1 MADYYTKQYCEI
13 CKEEVKIDALDFLMN
28 LDSPVVCDKCKELN
42 KKQNAIF
49 NNFMEENYPIAYKL
63 NQMSYEIKKK

>member
-1 MADYYTKQYCEI
+1 MKKAKYSKQFAA
-13 CKEEVKIDALDFLMN
+13 EEK
-28 LDSPVVCDKCKELN
+28 KTCKELN